1 MENITRR
8 KPMDNTLRCAFTGYR
23 PMKMPF
29 GYDEQSPL
37 GQDFK
42 KRLRETLE
50 VLALQGYKHMIS
62 GGAQG
67 MDIMAAEAV
76 IDMKAEFPDLTLEVA
91 VPYEGQASEWSSAY
105 KARWQRCIDAADM
118 VTIISHEYTKGCF
131 FARNRYMVQQADLL
145 FACFDGQEGGTKMTV
160 EYARR
165 FGCPVCL
172 IAPGKEKVSA

>member
-23 PMKMPF
+23 PMRMPF

-50 VLALQGYKHMIS
+50 VLVLQGYKHMIS

-76 IDMKAEFPDLTLEVA
+76 IDFKAEFPDLTLEVA
-91 VPYEGQASEWSSAY
+91 VPYE
-105 KARWQRCIDAADM
+105 
-118 VTIISHEYTKGCF
+118 
-131 FARNRYMVQQADLL
+131 
-145 FACFDGQEGGTKMTV
+145 
-160 EYARR
+160 
-165 FGCPVCL
+165 
-172 IAPGKEKVSA
+172 